1 MQRTRVSS
9 LSTSYFVRLVL
20 LLLWCAVSLFIYR
33 GVPSDDAMGP
43 RQNETTLKYRI
54 ESETTGTGSMFSFR
68 FDESQSSYVVLHY
81 LLHPI
86 HNQPMP
92 KHTSS

>member
-1 MQRTRVSS
+1 MR
-9 LSTSYFVRLVL
+9 L
-20 LLLWCAVSLFIYR
+20 LLLDAVAWVLFICR

-54 ESETTGTGSMFSFR
+54 ESETTVTGSMFSFR
-68 FDESQSSYVVLHY
+68 FDESLSSYTYVVLHY